1 MNPNMKSA
9 FDYQVG
15 GSLPQD
21 APTYVTRQA
30 DSDLY
35 EGALTGKFCYVLN
48 SRQMGKSSLRV
59 RTMQRLE
66 AQRVA
71 CGAID
76 LMAIGSQTITPQQ
89 WYADLTYT
97 LTASFN
103 LLDEVDVLG
112 WWCDRQ
118 HLSPAQCL
126 GEFIREELLARISR
140 NIVIFVEEID
150 SVKSLNFPVDD
161 FFALIYACYK
171 QRATYPNYQRLT
183 WVLIGVATPGELMEN
198 SDRTLFKIGREIHLN
213 GFKLYECLGLARG
226 LSRTASNPQ
235 AVLAAILG
243 WSGGKPFLTQK
254 LCQLVSRIGDTIPS
268 GAEAARVETLVREKI
283 ISNWE
288 VQDEPEHLRSIRDRL
303 LHGGKDT
310 SRLLE
315 LYGQILHQGEIIA
328 DDSPEQMEL
337 RLSGLVVKQPTGNR
351 YAKPVL
357 RVANRIYRE
366 IFNRRWLAQQLG
378 KSPHFPPNSIPHAEE
393 DKQILFD
400 HLLERVQ
407 QEPPQQILDR
417 FRRLF
422 IKGFGYPEPYIEAAL
437 RRIILSHPTEEQF
450 KYILNRCCYVAVN
463 HWQMR
468 SCKSAIASLID
479 LLKSLPPEN
488 AREATLP
495 DAIKRLRELVTLF
508 SQSEEYLALQRL
520 FVESEKAAH
529 PDSQALSLPLKNY
542 ICRYPYLYSHY
553 LLQAGSSHEHQQT
566 IQRLQAE
573 RQWQFALALKHYV
586 TGLIESVQVTPRTA
600 SNRGER
606 HRPTL
611 ANPTLLS
618 DEELFSALEQFR
630 KVQGSSTYEGLVQH
644 PTRQEP
650 LSYRDFKLNL
660 YEYLINTIGSGYG
673 KHSFNQRLFDFLRGT
688 FPDRDGQPFN
698 EILLR
703 ETCRQLLGFLVES
716 PQNPNYVYFIDLIS
730 NLGSIR
736 TTVLLLRVVL
746 LSGNVKQDLEERFFL
761 WFHHYE
767 AHTVEQTRWLVN
779 SLENLNV
786 AFAINFSTINFS
798 AIEVK
803 SPFSQ
808 SVRVE

>member
-1 MNPNMKSA
+1 MHQSMKSA

-35 EGALTGKFCYVLN
+35 EGALTGKFCYVFN

-76 LMAIGSQTITPQQ
+76 LMAIGSQTITPPQ

-112 WWCDRQ
+112 WWCDRK
-118 HLSPAQCL
+118 HLSPVQGL
-126 GEFIREELLARISR
+126 GEFIREVLLARISQ

-161 FFALIYACYK
+161 FFALIYSCYK
-171 QRATYPNYQRLT
+171 QRATYPDYQRLT
-183 WVLIGVATPGELMEN
+183 WVLIGVATPRELMQN

-213 GFKLYECLGLARG
+213 GFKPYECLGLARG
-226 LSRTASNPQ
+226 LIRTANNPQ
-235 AVLAAILG
+235 AVLAAILT
-243 WSGGKPFLTQK
+243 WTGGKPFLTQK
-254 LCQLVSRIGDTIPS
+254 LCQLVSRISSAIPS
-268 GAEAARVETLVREKI
+268 GAEAAWVETLVREKI

-303 LHGGKDT
+303 LHGSNNT
-310 SRLLE
+310 NRLLA

-351 YAKPVL
+351 HAKPIL
-357 RVANRIYRE
+357 QVANRIYRE
-366 IFNRRWLAQQLG
+366 IFNRHWLARQLG
-378 KSPHFPPNSIPHAEE
+378 KTPNLLPESIPQAEE
-393 DKQILFD
+393 DEQILFD
-400 HLLERVQ
+400 HLLGRVQ

-422 IKGFGYPEPYIEAAL
+422 VKGFGYPEPHIEAAL
-437 RRIILSHPTEEQF
+437 RRIILSHSSEEQF
-450 KYILNRCCYVAVN
+450 KYILNRCCYIAVN

-468 SCKSAIASLID
+468 SCQSAIANLID
-479 LLKSLPPEN
+479 LLKPLPKEDTK
-488 AREATLP
+488 EANLP
-495 DAIKRLRELVTLF
+495 DWIKHLRELVALF
-508 SQSEEYLALQRL
+508 GQSEEYLALQRL

-529 PDSQALSLPLKNY
+529 PDSKASSLPLKNY
-542 ICRYPYLYSHY
+542 ISRYPYLYSHY
-553 LLQAGSSHEHQQT
+553 LLKAGSSYEHQQT

-573 RQWQFALALKHYV
+573 RQWQFALALKQYV
-586 TGLIESVQVTPRTA
+586 TDLIESVQATPTTA
-600 SNRGER
+600 SKGRL
-606 HRPTL
+606 PTL
-611 ANPTLLS
+611 TNPTLLS
-618 DEELFSALEQFR
+618 DEELFSALEQYR
-630 KVQGSSTYEGLVQH
+630 KVQGSSPYEGLAQNPNH
-644 PTRQEP
+644 REP

-673 KHSFNQRLFDFLRGT
+673 KHSFDRRLFDFLRST
-688 FPDRDGQPFN
+688 FPERDSQPLN

-716 PQNPNYVYFIDLIS
+716 PQNPNYIYFIDLIS

-746 LSGNVKQDLEERFFL
+746 LSGNVKQDLEERFVL

-767 AHTVEQTRWLVN
+767 AHPIEQAGWLIN

-798 AIEVK
+798 AIELNL
-803 SPFSQ
+803 
-808 SVRVE
+808 R